1 MRNREGLIKFEGK
14 IFIFHQCPN
23 CGFSLVAAF
32 LPVRKRSIFNR
43 SFFARDLYDRCV
55 LCERYRRPQKKL
67 AILATVSFHMIATTA
82 FFFGSDNS
90 DYMRRQTSLE
100 RGLSSSS
107 NSSLTK
113 FRNMVLVPV

>member
-23 CGFSLVAAF
+23 YGFSAAF
-32 LPVRKRSIFNR
+32 LPVRKRSIFNQ

>member
-23 CGFSLVAAF
+23 YGFCLVAAF
-32 LPVRKRSIFNR
+32 LPVRKRSIFNQ

-82 FFFGSDNS
+82 FFFLAVI
-90 DYMRRQTSLE
+90 TAII
-100 RGLSSSS
+100 
-107 NSSLTK
+107 
-113 FRNMVLVPV
+113 